1 MEDLP
6 PWFMFPDKER
16 AEWIN
21 TLMKQL
27 WLSCDVFFKEKL
39 TKACQNLGNKNLK
52 IDIVDLGHIPPRVTG
67 IKIYETNV
75 ERNVAK
81 EEAIVDLDLDVNLVD
96 CDIKINWQSVPVKLK
111 NFRLKGLL
119 RLTMTPI
126 LNCSPVIGGL
136 KIYFAEKPNI
146 TINAEAIGVDFNLN
160 KIQEMLEKIIA
171 KKMVYP
177 QKITKS
183 FTKDISS
190 KQMKCP
196 ESSGVL
202 GVKLFK
208 AEGLKNTGTGIA
220 GDISD
225 PYAVIRYELCDTYV
239 CEMHALKFPQTG
251 QFGETCIVCLKG

>member
-1 MEDLP
+1 MFLPFTIESKIRIEDLP

-21 TLMKQL
+21 TLIKQL
-27 WLSCDVFFKEKL
+27 WLSCDGFFKEKL
-39 TKACQNLGNKNLK
+39 TKACQSLGTKNLK
-52 IDIVDLGHIPPRVTG
+52 FDILDLGPIPPRVTG

-126 LNCSPVIGGL
+126 LNYSPVIGGL
-136 KIYFAEKPNI
+136 KIYFAEKPDI

-183 FTKDISS
+183 FTKEISS

-225 PYAVIRYELCDTYV
+225 PYAVIRYDRIICKAGYYMLH
-239 CEMHALKFPQTG
+239 M
-251 QFGETCIVCLKG
+251 